1 MNNELIN
8 KAIAKFK
15 NAKRIAVENFTMGY
29 DSMSME
35 AYMNLEMDAASYKW
49 NSHTIQAI
57 QYVLNNKR
65 KMAVK

>member
-1 MNNELIN
+1 MNKELIA
-8 KAIAKFK
+8 KALTKFK
-15 NAKRIAVENFTMGY
+15 NAKKIAVENFTMSY
-29 DSMSME
+29 NELSIE
-35 AYMNLEMDAASYKW
+35 AMMNLEMDASLYKW